1 MLDWMISLF
10 NNFADNLKSVLPTS
24 PFAPY
29 IEEFSNLPYM
39 SWVNWFIPVGEIVNV
54 LTAWLG
60 AILLFYAYSIVLRWI
75 KAIS

>member
-10 NNFADNLKSVLPTS
+10 NNFADTLKSVLPMS
-24 PFAPY
+24 PFAPF
-29 IEEFSNLPYM
+29 IDQFSNLPYI
-39 SWVNWFIPVGEIVNV
+39 SWLNWFIPVGEIINV

-60 AILLFYAYSIVLRWI
+60 AILLFYAYSIVLRWV

>member
-10 NNFADNLKSVLPTS
+10 NNFADTLKSVLPMS
-24 PFAPY
+24 PFVPF
-29 IEEFSNLPYM
+29 IDQFSNLPYI
-39 SWVNWFIPVGEIVNV
+39 SWLNWFIPVGEIINV

-60 AILLFYAYSIVLRWI
+60 AILLFYAYSIVLRWV